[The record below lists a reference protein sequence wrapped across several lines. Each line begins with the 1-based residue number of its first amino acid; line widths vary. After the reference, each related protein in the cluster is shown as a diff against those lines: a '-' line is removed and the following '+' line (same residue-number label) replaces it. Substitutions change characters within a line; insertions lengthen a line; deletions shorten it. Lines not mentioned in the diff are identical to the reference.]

1 MTDIVNTTP
10 AIPKAHDVSTTD
22 NPTTELAVPAV
33 RQRRSIL
40 VIFSIIWLT
49 ALILAAVFANLLPIA
64 PYDVPVG
71 APRLSP
77 AFGSLDLLLGTD
89 TFGRSELSR
98 IIYGA
103 RVSLVIGT
111 VAGLFG
117 FLIGSLIGLTGGYF
131 GRHLDSGIS
140 LIADAMLAFPPLI
153 LLLALASIFQPSA
166 GTILFGLT
174 LVVIPAFIRLSRANA
189 LAWSSR
195 EFVRAAKNMGAG
207 HSRIL
212 FKEILPNVLAPL
224 AAYLPIVMAALIVAE
239 GSLSFL
245 GLGIPPPTPSWGG
258 MISEG
263 KDALSTSPHLVFVPA
278 TAIFF
283 TVFSLNQL
291 GDHLRTK
298 FDKTIGH

>member
-1 MTDIVNTTP
+1 MTDILAKKP
-10 AIPKAHDVSTTD
+10 ADPSDSE
-22 NPTTELAVPAV
+22 ELAAPALVVPVV

-40 VIFSIIWLT
+40 VILSIGWLA
-49 ALILAAVFANLLPIA
+49 ALILAACFANLLPIA
-64 PYDVPVG
+64 PYETPVG
-71 APRLSP
+71 APRLGPS
-77 AFGSLDLLLGTD
+77 FGSLDLLLGTD

-103 RVSLVIGT
+103 RVSLVVGT
-111 VAGLFG
+111 LAGLFG
-117 FLIGSLIGLTGGYF
+117 FIIGSLIGLIGGYF
-131 GRHLDSGIS
+131 GRHLDNGIS
-140 LIADAMLAFPPLI
+140 LLADAMLAFPPLI
-153 LLLALASIFQPSA
+153 LLLALASILEPSA
-166 GTILFGLT
+166 KTILLGLT

-189 LAWSSR
+189 MAWSSR
-195 EFVRAAKNMGAG
+195 EFVRAARNMGAG

-212 FKEILPNVLAPL
+212 FREILPNVIAPL

-278 TAIFF
+278 LAIFF
-283 TVFSLNQL
+283 TVFALNQL

-298 FDKTIGH
+298 FDKTLQR

>member
-1 MTDIVNTTP
+1 MTDIIAKKPVEPSDTEDLAAP
-10 AIPKAHDVSTTD
+10 ALV
-22 NPTTELAVPAV
+22 VPVV

-40 VIFSIIWLT
+40 VILSIVWLA
-49 ALILAAVFANLLPIA
+49 ALILAACLANLLPIA
-64 PYDVPVG
+64 PYDTPVG
-71 APRLSP
+71 APRLGPS
-77 AFGSLDLLLGTD
+77 FGSLDLLLGTD

-103 RVSLVIGT
+103 RVSLVVGT
-111 VAGLFG
+111 LAGLFG
-117 FLIGSLIGLTGGYF
+117 FIIGSLVGLIGGYF
-131 GRHLDSGIS
+131 GRHLDNGIS
-140 LIADAMLAFPPLI
+140 LLADAMLAFPPLI
-153 LLLALASIFQPSA
+153 LLLALASILEPSA
-166 GTILFGLT
+166 KTILLGLT

-189 LAWSSR
+189 MAWSSR
-195 EFVRAAKNMGAG
+195 EFVRAARNMGAG
-207 HSRIL
+207 HSRII
-212 FKEILPNVLAPL
+212 FKEILPNVIAPL

-278 TAIFF
+278 LAIFF
-283 TVFSLNQL
+283 TVFALNQL

-298 FDKTIGH
+298 FDKTLQR